1 VHFDG
6 FHLDTHPEIRS
17 DYQVVE
23 LPPDIP
29 VETIEIPALEPNTV
43 HALAFE
49 ASVIPHVGNDGPDGH
64 FLASYETLAPRG

>member
-17 DYQVVE
+17 D
-23 LPPDIP
+23 
-29 VETIEIPALEPNTV
+29 
-43 HALAFE
+43 FE